1 MIRVVVDA
9 NVFVS
14 AIIKPDSVPGTIIN
28 LIGQGLVRVVISQEI
43 IAEIRQVLLY
53 PKIKKLHRLTPKLID
68 QALAEISEAA
78 MVTPG
83 AIQINGVKDDPKDNK
98 YLECAVEGQVDF
110 IISGDH
116 HLIDLKEFEG
126 IKIVEPATFLK
137 LMAGQQ
143 GAGHARGE

>member
-1 MIRVVVDA
+1 MIRAVVDA

-14 AIIKPDSVPGTIIN
+14 AIIKPNSIPGTIID
-28 LIGQGLVRVVISQEI
+28 LIGQGLVRLVISQEI

-68 QALAEISEAA
+68 QALATISEAA

-83 AIQINGVKDDPKDNK
+83 VIQINGVKDDPKDNK

-116 HLIDLKEFEG
+116 HLTDLKEFEG
-126 IKIVEPATFLK
+126 IKIVEPATFVK
-137 LMAGQQ
+137 LMAEQL
-143 GAGHARGE
+143 

>member
-28 LIGQGLVRVVISQEI
+28 LIGQGLVRLVISQEI

-53 PKIKKLHRLTPKLID
+53 PKIKQLHRLTPKLID

-78 MVTPG
+78 MVTSG

-98 YLECAVEGQVDF
+98 YLECAIEGQVDF

>member
-1 MIRVVVDA
+1 MIRAVVDA

-14 AIIKPDSVPGTIIN
+14 AIIKPDSIPGTIID
-28 LIGQGLVRVVISQEI
+28 LIGHGLVRLVISQKI

-68 QALAEISEAA
+68 QALAKISEAA

-83 AIQINGVKDDPKDNK
+83 VIQINGVKDDPKDNK

-116 HLIDLKEFEG
+116 HLTDLKEFEG
-126 IKIVEPATFLK
+126 IKIVEPAIFLS
-137 LMAGQQ
+137 LM
-143 GAGHARGE
+143 GEPR